1 MGGSPR
7 AEDDGSGRI
16 LRVNADGLVCAQ
28 GGGAA
33 GTAGRR
39 QAVQGRAT
47 RAARRGVAPFI
58 GARGAKAAWPACR
71 GAAPCAAGGR
81 AQMDLAGLAGRARAG
96 WVEPWARPNPVDR
109 FCFFSF
115 FF

>member
-71 GAAPCAAGGR
+71 GGGAMRSRRPGSDGPGGPGRPGAGRLGR
-81 AQMDLAGLAGRARAG
+81 ALGSSQSGR
-96 WVEPWARPNPVDR
+96 
-109 FCFFSF
+109 
-115 FF
+115 